1 LPEKTENQLR
11 FESEYKGWLRGVA
24 GDVASRMFR
33 LPADQREDLLKA
45 YSRLED
51 TKKLF
56 WTFPHLQKIKDL
68 VGDQASNFIMVE
80 TEGITIFP
88 SIYSSTPNV
97 LDFAVAMSRRFY
109 CDGLWYPIIAIN
121 SAYVEQS
128 ADKMLAFALEHEFQM
143 SRIYEEISLEFR
155 APSAGEKKLIADAAQ
170 DSAIG
175 KLKITPDELRQDE
188 ALMLRLTEIMPLIP
202 KPYSE
207 MALLCYLED
216 NLSQLR
222 SRGIK
227 SRSDDEEAFGVELF
241 EEFNGWKDMTK
252 SSYVLYVSEIRHRL
266 RDSFRGYV

>member
-1 LPEKTENQLR
+1 MPEKTENQLR

-33 LPADQREDLLKA
+33 LPGDRREGLLEA
-45 YSRLED
+45 YRKLED
-51 TKKLF
+51 PGKLF
-56 WTFPHLQKIKDL
+56 FTSPHLQRITEL
-68 VGDQASNFIMVE
+68 VGEQASNFIMVE

-88 SIYSSTPNV
+88 SIYSSAPNT
-97 LDFAVAMSRRFY
+97 LDFALAMSRRFY
-109 CDGLWYPIIAIN
+109 LDGLWYPIIALN

-128 ADKMLAFALEHEFQM
+128 TDKMLAFALEHEFQM
-143 SRIYEEISLEFR
+143 SRIYEDISLEFR
-155 APSAGEKKLIADAAQ
+155 APSPGEKKLIADAAENTT
-170 DSAIG
+170 IG
-175 KLKITPDELRQDE
+175 KLNIIPDELRQDE

-216 NLSQLR
+216 NVTQLC

-227 SRSDDEEAFGVELF
+227 SRSEDEEAFGRELF
-241 EEFNGWKDMTK
+241 EEFNGWRDVTR
-252 SSYVLYVSEIRHRL
+252 SSYLLYVSEVHHRL